1 MANISNTGAA
11 NAPKGS
17 DPIQAMVVDDSAIV
31 RGLISRMLNSDPDI
45 TVVASVANGEMA
57 ISSLKRTPV
66 DVVILD
72 IEMPVM
78 DGLTALPL
86 LLEIDKDLK
95 VLMASTLTNRNA
107 DISIRALT
115 MGAADYVPK
124 PTSSREIGGKGD
136 FQRELLEK
144 VKTLGDA
151 RRKRAGRVKVEATTG
166 KTPFKSA
173 MPSSSDIKLRAPGRT
188 RPSVLAIGSSTGG
201 PQALFKVLGGLPKDF
216 QLPIVITQ
224 HMPPTFTSILSEH
237 IEKASKRPCNEGKDG
252 TVIAPGS
259 IYIAPGDYHMTVEK
273 DGANKVL
280 RLNQGPKENF
290 CRPAVDPMLRSMSQ
304 AYGPN
309 ILTVILTGMGSDGT
323 KGGQTIV
330 DNGGTLIAQDEESS
344 VVWGMPGSVATAGLC
359 SVVVPIDDIASKIV
373 SFASRGIL

>member
-252 TVIAPGS
+252 TVIPPGS

>member
-1 MANISNTGAA
+1 
-11 NAPKGS
+11 
-17 DPIQAMVVDDSAIV
+17 MVVDDSAIV

>member
-1 MANISNTGAA
+1 MAITSNTS
-11 NAPKGS
+11 APVAQKGS

-31 RGLISRMLNSDPDI
+31 RGLISRMLNSDPDV
-45 TVVASVANGEMA
+45 TVVASVANGELA
-57 ISSLKRTPV
+57 VSSLKRSPV

-124 PTSSREIGGKGD
+124 PTSSREIGGKSD

-144 VKTLGDA
+144 VKALGA
-151 RRKRAGRVKVEATTG
+151 TRRRRVGRVKVQATTG
-166 KTPFKSA
+166 TPALKSA
-173 MPSSSDIKLRAPGRT
+173 MPSSADIKLRAPGKT

-201 PQALFKVLGGLPKDF
+201 PQALFKVLGGLGKDF
-216 QLPIVITQ
+216 QLPIIITQ

-237 IEKASKRPCNEGKDG
+237 IEKAAKRPSHEGKDG
-252 TVIAPGS
+252 TV
-259 IYIAPGDYHMTVEK
+259 Y
-273 DGANKVL
+273 
-280 RLNQGPKENF
+280 
-290 CRPAVDPMLRSMSQ
+290 RP
-304 AYGPN
+304 
-309 ILTVILTGMGSDGT
+309 
-323 KGGQTIV
+323 
-330 DNGGTLIAQDEESS
+330 
-344 VVWGMPGSVATAGLC
+344 W
-359 SVVVPIDDIASKIV
+359 
-373 SFASRGIL
+373 

>member
-1 MANISNTGAA
+1 VANISNTGAA

>member
-1 MANISNTGAA
+1 
-11 NAPKGS
+11 
-17 DPIQAMVVDDSAIV
+17 MVVDDSAIV

-144 VKTLGDA
+144 VKTLGTT
-151 RRKRAGRVKVEATTG
+151 RR
-166 KTPFKSA
+166 
-173 MPSSSDIKLRAPGRT
+173 
-188 RPSVLAIGSSTGG
+188 
-201 PQALFKVLGGLPKDF
+201 
-216 QLPIVITQ
+216 
-224 HMPPTFTSILSEH
+224 
-237 IEKASKRPCNEGKDG
+237 
-252 TVIAPGS
+252 
-259 IYIAPGDYHMTVEK
+259 
-273 DGANKVL
+273 
-280 RLNQGPKENF
+280 
-290 CRPAVDPMLRSMSQ
+290 
-304 AYGPN
+304 
-309 ILTVILTGMGSDGT
+309 
-323 KGGQTIV
+323 
-330 DNGGTLIAQDEESS
+330 
-344 VVWGMPGSVATAGLC
+344 
-359 SVVVPIDDIASKIV
+359 
-373 SFASRGIL
+373 